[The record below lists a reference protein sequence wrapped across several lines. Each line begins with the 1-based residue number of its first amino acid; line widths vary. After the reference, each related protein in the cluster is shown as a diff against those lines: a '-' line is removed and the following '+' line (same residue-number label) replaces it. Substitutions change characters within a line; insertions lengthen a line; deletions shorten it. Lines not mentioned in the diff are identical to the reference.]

1 MIRAPFACLGALL
14 LAACAGNASYEVR
27 PFFDSAGR
35 LICCEASVSSSKDVG
50 TVTVRVTNTTEGFT
64 LDFAET
70 GVSASAP
77 ITAGGGIASSIS
89 AAVTS
94 AAAAAISFPTP

>member
-1 MIRAPFACLGALL
+1 MIRAAL
-14 LAACAGNASYEVR
+14 ACACGLALSACVGTARYDVR
-27 PFFDSAGR
+27 PFYDSTGR
-35 LICCEASVSSSKDVG
+35 LICCQASVSSSKDVG
-50 TVTVRVTNTTEGFT
+50 AVTVRVSNTPEGFS
-64 LDFAET
+64 LDFGET

-94 AAAAAISFPTP
+94 AAAAAVKLSTP

>member
-1 MIRAPFACLGALL
+1 MIRAALACAAGLA
-14 LAACAGNASYEVR
+14 LAACAGTARYEVR
-27 PFFDSAGR
+27 PFYDSTGR

-50 TVTVRVTNTTEGFT
+50 TVTVRVSNTPDGFS
-64 LDFAET
+64 LDFGET

-77 ITAGGGIASSIS
+77 IIAGGGIASSIS

-94 AAAAAISFPTP
+94 AAAAAVKLTTP

>member
-1 MIRAPFACLGALL
+1 MIRVALACVVGLL
-14 LAACAGNASYEVR
+14 LAACAGNARYEVR
-27 PFFDSAGR
+27 PFYDAAGR
-35 LICCEASVSSSKDVG
+35 LVCCQASVSSSKDVG
-50 TVTVRVTNTTEGFT
+50 AVTVRVTNTPEGFT

-89 AAVTS
+89 SAVAN
-94 AAAAAISFPTP
+94 AAAAAIKFSTP

>member
-1 MIRAPFACLGALL
+1 MKGA
-14 LAACAGNASYEVR
+14 AIACAAGIALTACVGTARYEVR
-27 PFFDSAGR
+27 PFYDSAGR
-35 LICCEASVSSSKDVG
+35 LICCQASVASSKDVG
-50 TVTVRVTNTTEGFT
+50 AVTVRVSNTPEGFT

-89 AAVTS
+89 AAVAN
-94 AAAAAISFPTP
+94 AAATAVRFTTP

>member
-1 MIRAPFACLGALL
+1 MIRATLACVTSLL
-14 LAACAGNASYEVR
+14 LAACAGTARYEVR
-27 PFFDSAGR
+27 PFYDSAGR
-35 LICCEASVSSSKDVG
+35 LICCQASVSSSKDVG
-50 TVTVRVTNTTEGFT
+50 AVTVRVNNTPDGFT

-94 AAAAAISFPTP
+94 AAAAAVKFTTP

>member
-1 MIRAPFACLGALL
+1 MIRAALASAVCLTLSACVGTAR
-14 LAACAGNASYEVR
+14 YEVR
-27 PFFDSAGR
+27 PFYDPTGR

-50 TVTVRVTNTTEGFT
+50 SVTVRVTNTAEGFT

-94 AAAAAISFPTP
+94 AAAAAIKFSTP

>member
-1 MIRAPFACLGALL
+1 MIRAAFACVASIW
-14 LAACAGNASYEVR
+14 LAACAGTARYEAR
-27 PFFDSAGR
+27 PFYDSAGR
-35 LICCEASVSSSKDVG
+35 LICCQASVWSSKDVG
-50 TVTVRVTNTTEGFT
+50 AVTVRVTNTTEGFT

-89 AAVTS
+89 SAVTS
-94 AAAAAISFPTP
+94 AAAAAIKLTTP

>member
-14 LAACAGNASYEVR
+14 LGACAGNASYEVR
-27 PFFDSAGR
+27 PFYDSAGR

-50 TVTVRVTNTTEGFT
+50 TVTVRVSNTPDGFS
-64 LDFAET
+64 LDFGET

-94 AAAAAISFPTP
+94 AAAAAVKLTTP